1 MDWQKLQIPSVRHF
15 VVNKWGKRHNF
26 ETPLTVTPCT
36 HLNRF
41 DSLQINS
48 VFESPTRFAPDLLN
62 SIRYGRNTVFEVGLG
77 FIMLKAQLSS
87 FEKYKILYTCL
98 TCKSHLDCVKKY
110 RARFSSTPA
119 ILQNCTIRLPSVA
132 LLSYSA
138 ISYTTCRHNSTQ
150 RAILPRRTNRAS
162 LGSTRTF
169 QNLLLKALGSRLSL
183 SAEHELGKAG
193 LFKGWALSKVEFSGS
208 ITS

>member
-1 MDWQKLQIPSVRHF
+1 MNLRVASISR
-15 VVNKWGKRHNF
+15 
-26 ETPLTVTPCT
+26 
-36 HLNRF
+36 
-41 DSLQINS
+41 I
-48 VFESPTRFAPDLLN
+48 LL
-62 SIRYGRNTVFEVGLG
+62 SILSILEMEATLRYII
-77 FIMLKAQLSS
+77 IMLKSTAELLWNIQN
-87 FEKYKILYTCL
+87 FIHDNTCL

-150 RAILPRRTNRAS
+150 RELLPRRTNRAS

-169 QNLLLKALGSRLSL
+169 QNLLFKSPGIEAVSFGLR
-183 SAEHELGKAG
+183 LGKAG
-193 LFKGWALSKVEFSGS
+193 LF
-208 ITS
+208 